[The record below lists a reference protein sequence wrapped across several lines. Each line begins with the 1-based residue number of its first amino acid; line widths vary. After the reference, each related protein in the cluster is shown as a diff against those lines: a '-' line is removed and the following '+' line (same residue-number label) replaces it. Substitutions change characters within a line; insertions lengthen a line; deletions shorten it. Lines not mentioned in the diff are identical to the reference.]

1 MIKIF
6 LKTKPAKKN
15 KRWQPENGE
24 AIAKPMATAPLSWL
38 AQGRLGGKGKYSC
51 CCNNNNN

>member
-24 AIAKPMATAPLSWL
+24 AIAKPMAIAPLSWL

-51 CCNNNNN
+51 CCNNNN